1 MKKLLL
7 ILMAAFLVA
16 GVNAQVDLQVNRVYF
31 QKYENNSGKIY
42 EQLRIVIQNNGPD
55 AYEGRFSLAI
65 FGAGATK
72 EIIFDGK
79 IQYGGLYEIGLDLSS
94 ESLISVQLDSRNQ
107 VAETNEDNN
116 WWHFKSDEPL
126 VKLLASDL
134 IAYDLR
140 DTLYLTPGEVY
151 SEQFSVRDMNGLKS
165 IIGVDFKMRTYD
177 LGDKDCYFSTTFT
190 YVQNMREGYEAS
202 ITEEANGS
210 YKMLGLTLL
219 ANSSE
224 AASDYHWLGS
234 YWGLANYLKVG
245 EIARIDISADVA
257 QADLSSSSHYVSR
270 ILKIRDAI
278 RGDITG
284 DGTVNR
290 EDFGLLKNVVGNY
303 LYNPWGIWPNMYTN
317 KGVNYGAGRIIFSQ
331 PDFLSVAL
339 LNIWLNNPNDPLVQG
354 LGIGELMSKNLPGS
368 EASAVKPIDN
378 TFAVSE
384 NGEVT
389 IDAPEADVYNIVA
402 QDVNGKMIQRT
413 GRLGEEIILPAD
425 AKNIRVE
432 TAKIKNGTTGLF
444 NASVGP
450 KISVFPNPVT
460 DYVNISSPE
469 KGKMSVIS
477 LSGQEIYSSAINAQE
492 SLTLSTGD
500 WEKGVYLIK
509 IATENGQSTVKVVK

>member
-16 GVNAQVDLQVNRVYF
+16 GVNAQVDLQVQRAYRYVSYVF
-31 QKYENNSGKIY
+31 SPA
-42 EQLRIVIQNNGPD
+42 EQLFITVQNNGPD
-55 AYEGRFSLAI
+55 DFEGQLEISVSD
-65 FGAGATK
+65 GNGGK
-72 EIIFDGK
+72 IIFFSGTIPSLETREINVLGSPRDIAYSIYLDPNEK
-79 IQYGGLYEIGLDLSS
+79 IQERNENNNYLYYKASEPQVRIMSGGLI
-94 ESLISVQLDSRNQ
+94 
-107 VAETNEDNN
+107 AE
-116 WWHFKSDEPL
+116 HAF
-126 VKLLASDL
+126 
-134 IAYDLR
+134 
-140 DTLYLTPGEVY
+140 DTLYVTPGEFY
-151 SEQFSVRDMNGLKS
+151 DAQFVIADMNDHNS
-165 IIGVDFKMRTYD
+165 IIGVDFDMTTYD
-177 LGDKDCYFSTTFT
+177 SSEQFGFSTAFT
-190 YVQNMREGYEAS
+190 YINDIMDGYSCSVKES
-202 ITEEANGS
+202 NQLNIKRMNI
-210 YKMLGLTLL
+210 KLL

-224 AASDYHWLGS
+224 HASSRFWVGYFWGYGENQIGKVSNVHIFSKFALLNLQNGNDY
-234 YWGLANYLKVG
+234 ANRTIKV
-245 EIARIDISADVA
+245 
-257 QADLSSSSHYVSR
+257 
-270 ILKIRDAI
+270 RDAVRCDI
-278 RGDITG
+278 NGDSV
-284 DGTVNR
+284 VNR
-290 EDFGLLKNVVGNY
+290 EDFEILKMVVDDNNSW
-303 LYNPWGIWPNMYTN
+303 LNKKNRYTR

-354 LGIGELMSKNLPGS
+354 LGIGELMSKNMPGS

-402 QDVNGKMIQRT
+402 QDANGKMIQRT

-425 AKNIRVE
+425 TKNIRVE
-432 TAKIKNGTTGLF
+432 TVKIKNGTTGLF